1 MKDPWNELA
10 KVLVNYSLKIQ
21 SKDKVLITMME
32 VETLPL
38 LKAVYTQIIK
48 AGGFPFVEFQS
59 ALLER
64 QLMLHG
70 NQEQLDWVPEPS
82 ANAMEWADAY
92 VGLRGNRN
100 PYEFQ
105 GISPKMLKSHKKAM
119 GQLSAMRTELS
130 RWVLVRVP
138 NESLAQQAEIS
149 LDEMMAFFFNAT
161 LRDWEQE
168 VVRYREI
175 KDVFQKAKQVRIV
188 GKETDFSFSTEG
200 RTYLIGDGSYNIPD
214 GEIYTCP
221 VDDSANGTIYF
232 DFPGVYAGQ
241 RIHGIRLVF
250 EDGVLVKAS
259 SASNEDLLH
268 ELIRMDDGASR
279 IGEFGVGT
287 NFGIDRFVY
296 DILYDEKI
304 GGTIHLA
311 LGRAYKECGGINKSA
326 LHWDIVKDLREQG
339 EIFLDGER
347 VFNAGKFL
355 I

>member
-1 MKDPWNELA
+1 MSDLWKELA
-10 KVLVNYSLKIQ
+10 RILVSYSIKVQPSDNVLV
-21 SKDKVLITMME
+21 TMME
-32 VETLPL
+32 VDTFPL
-38 LKAVYTQIIK
+38 LKAVYAQVVA
-48 AGGFPFVEFQS
+48 AGGYPFVEFQS

-64 QLMLHG
+64 ELMLHG
-70 NQEQLDWVPEPS
+70 SQEQLDWVTDPS
-82 ANAMEWADAY
+82 AYAMKWADAY

-105 GISPKMLKSHKKAM
+105 GISAKRLKSHKKAM

-138 NESLAQQAEIS
+138 NESLAQQAEMS

-168 VVRYREI
+168 VKRYREI
-175 KDVFQKAKQVRIV
+175 RDVFQKAAQVRIL
-188 GKETDFSFSTEG
+188 GKGTDLRFSTAG
-200 RTYLIGDGSYNIPD
+200 RTYLIGDGSYNMPD

-221 VDDSANGTIYF
+221 VDDSAAGHIYF

-241 RIHGIRLVF
+241 RIHGIRLEF
-250 EDGVLVKAS
+250 EDGQLAS
-259 SASNEDLLH
+259 ARAESNEDLLQ
-268 ELIRMDDGASR
+268 ELVQMDEGANR

-304 GGTIHLA
+304 GGTVHIA
-311 LGRAYKECGGINKSA
+311 LGRAYAEAGGVNYSA
-326 LHWDIVKDLREQG
+326 LHWDLIKDLRQEG
-339 EIFLDGER
+339 EIWLDEEKVFEKGNFL
-347 VFNAGKFL
+347 F
-355 I
+355 